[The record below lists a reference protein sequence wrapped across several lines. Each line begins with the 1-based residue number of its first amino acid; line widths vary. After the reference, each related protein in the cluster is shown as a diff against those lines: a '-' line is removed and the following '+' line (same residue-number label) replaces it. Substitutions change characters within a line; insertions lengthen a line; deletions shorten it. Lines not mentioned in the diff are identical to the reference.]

1 MISTAYQK
9 NNRIEKNVIPLQSPN
24 HIDSRILRLQHQM
37 TITVSLLYIL
47 LLQNYLVQVNGHGR
61 LVEPPSRASAWRY
74 ISFTFSIKS
83 LNQLEHEYHTPS
95 EHISLI
101 AVDIGIS
108 KLLVYFRLFFLADT
122 ASTRR
127 RITTTTSSTPAAGP
141 SSIRRITASAESA
154 ETRLIYLRYVPV
166 YSFI

>member
-1 MISTAYQK
+1 
-9 NNRIEKNVIPLQSPN
+9 
-24 HIDSRILRLQHQM
+24 M

-101 AVDIGIS
+101 AADIGIS
-108 KLLVYFRLFFLADT
+108 KFLVYFRLFFFG
-122 ASTRR
+122 RYGFN
-127 RITTTTSSTPAAGP
+127 TP
-141 SSIRRITASAESA
+141 ENYNDH
-154 ETRLIYLRYVPV
+154 EL
-166 YSFI
+166 YSGGWTKQHQTNNGKCGVCGDPFDLPQVCACLFVHMNSVT